1 MGISPPRITVLD
13 SEGRISDSTRTCL
26 ELIVRHDMILATGH
40 LGRHEIVNLVRSAV
54 EMGVKK
60 IVVTHAEFPSQSLS
74 GEEQRELADMGAV
87 IEHCFTTTHT
97 KKASWEA
104 LFANVRKTGVERT
117 ILSTDLGQT
126 INPPVA
132 EGFAMYA
139 QRFLDAEFS
148 VEEIRHMAVTIPAR
162 LVEE

>member
-1 MGISPPRITVLD
+1 
-13 SEGRISDSTRTCL
+13 
-26 ELIVRHDMILATGH
+26 
-40 LGRHEIVNLVRSAV
+40 
-54 EMGVKK
+54 MGVKM
-60 IVVTHAEFPSQSLS
+60 IVVTDAERLSKWFSVWQS
-74 GEEQRELADMGAV
+74 GVLADSSAV
-87 IEHCFTTTHT
+87 SEECFTTTHT